1 VSSAAPPPA
10 PTAPSHAPGPGAG
23 VRLLI
28 DLGPLLVF
36 FLANFFAPV
45 PDTLKIF
52 VATGAFMVAMM
63 VAMLVS
69 QLKYRHISP
78 LLWFSG
84 LMVVVLGGLT
94 IWLHNETFIKI
105 KPTIYYSVVAA
116 LLVFGMY
123 TGRNLLKMV
132 LGSAYPG
139 LSDRGWRLL
148 TRNWA
153 LFFVAMAILNEI
165 AWRTTSTDLWVSLKL
180 WAFMPATFL
189 FALANVPMLLKHGLT
204 LEEPAEEV
212 PVPPVQ

>member
-1 VSSAAPPPA
+1 MRTDSES
-10 PTAPSHAPGPGAG
+10 TSAPGVGA
-23 VRLLI
+23 RLAI

-36 FLANFFAPV
+36 FVTNFFAPV

-63 VAMLVS
+63 LAMLVS
-69 QLKYRHISP
+69 QLKYLHISP

-105 KPTIYYSVVAA
+105 KPTIYYTIVAA
-116 LLVFGMY
+116 LLFFGMF

-132 LGSAYPG
+132 LGTVYPG
-139 LSDRGWRLL
+139 LSDRGWYLL

-153 LFFVAMAILNEI
+153 IFFIVMAFLNE
-165 AWRTTSTDLWVSLKL
+165 AVWRSTTTDFWVAFKVWGIMPITLVFTFSQMPLIMRHSLDGSPGK
-180 WAFMPATFL
+180 
-189 FALANVPMLLKHGLT
+189 
-204 LEEPAEEV
+204 
-212 PVPPVQ
+212 